1 MGFFTD
7 AIEDISQEPW
17 LIPDHP
23 RREDFL
29 YFRGSSKK
37 SISTYRCVIASYWT
51 FWVLLSILGSGT
63 FLFCFARV
71 WVCGGGWGAGRHG
84 GSGRYLLVRAGRT
97 EVEWIPRLVCFGC
110 LVCLLAF
117 EHTG

>member
-7 AIEDISQEPW
+7 AIEDIAQEPW
-17 LIPDHP
+17 LIPSHP

-51 FWVLLSILGSGT
+51 VWVLLSILGSGA
-63 FLFCFARV
+63 FGLRE
-71 WVCGGGWGAGRHG
+71 WVYGCGWG
-84 GSGRYLLVRAGRT
+84 
-97 EVEWIPRLVCFGC
+97 GC
-110 LVCLLAF
+110 S
-117 EHTG
+117 

>member
-7 AIEDISQEPW
+7 AIEDIAQEPW
-17 LIPDHP
+17 LIPSHP

-51 FWVLLSILGSGT
+51 VWVLLSILGSGK
-63 FLFCFARV
+63 FCSRECV
-71 WVCGGGWGAGRHG
+71 WFCGWGGVRHDGRG
-84 GSGRYLLVRAGRT
+84 GSCKWHASRT
-97 EVEWIPRLVCFGC
+97 DGVGTSSSSCLYVFMYVSVEI
-110 LVCLLAF
+110 
-117 EHTG
+117 E